1 MEQQTEAGLLPSSQ
15 RITHLDTVRGVAV
28 MGILIMNAVSF
39 FFVGAAYFDISSP
52 ENKTIL
58 DWLVG
63 GFGEVF
69 ADQKFMALFSLLFG
83 ASVLL
88 FCERA
93 AAKGHSPVRLSLW
106 RNFLLL
112 LMGSFHASIWEGD
125 ILFVY
130 ACCAP
135 VLLLC
140 RKLPPTLLISVG
152 TLLYLSPIIVGGL
165 VVSAVDPAA
174 FLEVW
179 GDSSIKTTHVGDV
192 DLVLLGLLY
201 DVFARAMGMMFI
213 GMGLY
218 ANGMLIHANASD
230 SLFKRSLALVAIGA
244 LLSGVGLA
252 WTATQNFSPTAIVQG
267 NFANTMGTVPMAMG
281 YLGLLMWWNEKTSGV
296 LINRI
301 RALGKT
307 ALTNYIGQ
315 TVVCVVLVSL
325 LPGEWLNRTTV
336 FLLIIV
342 IWWAQLYLA
351 EQWLKRYRFGPL
363 EYLWRCATYRRMAA
377 FVNKEAAPNRL

>member
-1 MEQQTEAGLLPSSQ
+1 MEQQATGEVLPSSQ

-28 MGILIMNAVSF
+28 MGILIMNAASF

-69 ADQKFMALFSLLFG
+69 ADQKFMALFSILFG

-112 LMGSFHASIWEGD
+112 LMGLFHASIWEGD

-152 TLLYLSPIIVGGL
+152 TLLYLSPIIVSGL
-165 VVSAVDPAA
+165 VVSVVDPAA

-179 GDSSIKTTHVGDV
+179 GSLSIKNPSSDV
-192 DLVLLGLLY
+192 DLVLLGLTY
-201 DVFARAMGMMFI
+201 DVFARAMGMMLI

-230 SLFKRSLALVAIGA
+230 ALFKRSLCLVALGA

-267 NFANTMGTVPMAMG
+267 NFANTVGTVPMAFG

-315 TVVCVVLVSL
+315 TVVCVVLASL
-325 LPGEWLNRTTV
+325 LPNEWLSRTTV

-351 EQWLKRYRFGPL
+351 EKWLKRYRFGPL

-377 FVNKEAAPNRL
+377 FVNKERT

>member
-1 MEQQTEAGLLPSSQ
+1 MEQQSTGEVLPSSQ

-69 ADQKFMALFSLLFG
+69 ADQKFMALFSILFG
-83 ASVLL
+83 TSVIL

-112 LMGSFHASIWEGD
+112 LMGLFHESIWEGD

-152 TLLYLSPIIVGGL
+152 TLLYLSPIIVSGL
-165 VVSAVDPAA
+165 AVSVVDPAA

-179 GDSSIKTTHVGDV
+179 GSLSIKNPSSDV
-192 DLVLLGLLY
+192 DLVLLGLMY

-230 SLFKRSLALVAIGA
+230 ALFKRSLCLVALGA

-267 NFANTMGTVPMAMG
+267 NFANTVGTVPMALG
-281 YLGLLMWWNEKTSGV
+281 YLGLLIWWNEKTSWV
-296 LINRI
+296 HINRI

-315 TVVCVVLVSL
+315 TVVCVVLASL
-325 LPGEWLNRTTV
+325 LPNEWLSRTTV

-351 EQWLKRYRFGPL
+351 EKWLKRYRFGPL
-363 EYLWRCATYRRMAA
+363 EYLWRCATYRRLAA
-377 FVNKEAAPNRL
+377 FVNKERT

>member
-1 MEQQTEAGLLPSSQ
+1 MEQQATGEVLSSSQ

-28 MGILIMNAVSF
+28 MGILIMNAASF

-69 ADQKFMALFSLLFG
+69 ADQKFMALFSILFG

-112 LMGSFHASIWEGD
+112 LMGLFHESIWEGD

-152 TLLYLSPIIVGGL
+152 TLLYLSPIIVSGL
-165 VVSAVDPAA
+165 AVSVVDPAA

-179 GDSSIKTTHVGDV
+179 GSLSIKNPSSDV
-192 DLVLLGLLY
+192 DLVLLGLMY

-230 SLFKRSLALVAIGA
+230 ALFKRSLCLVALGA

-267 NFANTMGTVPMAMG
+267 NFANTVGTVPMALG

-315 TVVCVVLVSL
+315 TVVCVVLASL
-325 LPGEWLNRTTV
+325 LPKEWLSRTTV

-351 EQWLKRYRFGPL
+351 EKWLKRYRFGPL
-363 EYLWRCATYRRMAA
+363 EYLWRCATYRRMAV
-377 FVNKEAAPNRL
+377 FVNKERP

>member
-1 MEQQTEAGLLPSSQ
+1 MEQQSTGEVLPSSQ

-69 ADQKFMALFSLLFG
+69 ADQKFMALFSILFG

-112 LMGSFHASIWEGD
+112 LMGLFHESIWEGD

-152 TLLYLSPIIVGGL
+152 TLLYLSPIIVSGL
-165 VVSAVDPAA
+165 AVSVVDPAA

-179 GDSSIKTTHVGDV
+179 GSLSIKNPSSDV
-192 DLVLLGLLY
+192 DLVLLGLMY

-230 SLFKRSLALVAIGA
+230 ALFKRSLCLVALGA

-267 NFANTMGTVPMAMG
+267 NFANTVGTVPMALG
-281 YLGLLMWWNEKTSGV
+281 YLGLLMWWNEKTSGI

-315 TVVCVVLVSL
+315 TVVCVVLASL
-325 LPGEWLNRTTV
+325 LPNEWLSRTTV

-351 EQWLKRYRFGPL
+351 EKWLKRYRFGPL
-363 EYLWRCATYRRMAA
+363 EYLWRCATYRRLAA
-377 FVNKEAAPNRL
+377 FVNKERT

>member
-1 MEQQTEAGLLPSSQ
+1 
-15 RITHLDTVRGVAV
+15 

-39 FFVGAAYFDISSP
+39 FFLGAAYFDISSP

-69 ADQKFMALFSLLFG
+69 ADQKFMALFSILFG

-112 LMGSFHASIWEGD
+112 LMGLFHESIWEGD

-152 TLLYLSPIIVGGL
+152 TLLYLSPIIVSGL
-165 VVSAVDPAA
+165 AVSVVDPAA

-179 GDSSIKTTHVGDV
+179 GDLSIKNPSSDV
-192 DLVLLGLLY
+192 DLVLLGLMY

-230 SLFKRSLALVAIGA
+230 ALFKRSLCLVALGA

-252 WTATQNFSPTAIVQG
+252 WTATQNFSPTAIVHG
-267 NFANTMGTVPMAMG
+267 NIANTVGTVPMALG

-315 TVVCVVLVSL
+315 TVVCVVLASL
-325 LPGEWLNRTTV
+325 LPNEWLSRTTV

-351 EQWLKRYRFGPL
+351 EKWLKRYRFGPL
-363 EYLWRCATYRRMAA
+363 EYLWRCATYRRLAA
-377 FVNKEAAPNRL
+377 FVNKERT

>member
-1 MEQQTEAGLLPSSQ
+1 MEQQSTGEVLPSSQ

-28 MGILIMNAVSF
+28 MGILIMNAVAF

-69 ADQKFMALFSLLFG
+69 ADQKFMALFSILFG

-112 LMGSFHASIWEGD
+112 LMGLFHESIWEGD

-152 TLLYLSPIIVGGL
+152 TLLYLSPIIVSGL
-165 VVSAVDPAA
+165 AVSVVDPAA

-179 GDSSIKTTHVGDV
+179 GSLSIKNPSSDV
-192 DLVLLGLLY
+192 DLVLLGLMY

-230 SLFKRSLALVAIGA
+230 ALFKRSLCLVALGA

-267 NFANTMGTVPMAMG
+267 NIANTVGTVPMALG

-315 TVVCVVLVSL
+315 TVVCVVLASL
-325 LPGEWLNRTTV
+325 LPNEWLSRTTV

-351 EQWLKRYRFGPL
+351 EKWLKRYRFGPL
-363 EYLWRCATYRRMAA
+363 EYLWRCATYRRLAA
-377 FVNKEAAPNRL
+377 FVNKERT

>member
-1 MEQQTEAGLLPSSQ
+1 MEQQSTGEVLPSSQ

-69 ADQKFMALFSLLFG
+69 ADQKFMALFSILFG

-112 LMGSFHASIWEGD
+112 LMGLFHESIWEGD

-152 TLLYLSPIIVGGL
+152 ALLYLSPIIVSGL
-165 VVSAVDPAA
+165 AVSVVDPAA

-179 GDSSIKTTHVGDV
+179 GSLSIKNPSSDV
-192 DLVLLGLLY
+192 DLVLLGLMY

-230 SLFKRSLALVAIGA
+230 ALLKRSLYLVALGA

-267 NFANTMGTVPMAMG
+267 NFANTVGTVPMAFG

-315 TVVCVVLVSL
+315 TVVCVVLASL
-325 LPGEWLNRTTV
+325 LPNEWLSRTTV

-351 EQWLKRYRFGPL
+351 EKWLKRYRFGPL
-363 EYLWRCATYRRMAA
+363 EYLWRCATYRRLAA
-377 FVNKEAAPNRL
+377 FVNKERT

>member
-1 MEQQTEAGLLPSSQ
+1 MDQQTKGDLQPSSQ

-39 FFVGAAYFDISSP
+39 FFLGAAYFDISSP

-58 DWLVG
+58 DWLIG

-93 AAKGHSPVRLSLW
+93 EAKGHSPVRLSLW

-112 LMGSFHASIWEGD
+112 LMGLFHASIWEGD
-125 ILFVY
+125 VLFVY

-140 RKLPPTLLISVG
+140 RKLPPTLLISLG
-152 TLLYLSPIIVGGL
+152 ILLYLSPIIVSGL
-165 VVSAVDPAA
+165 VVSVVDPAA
-174 FLEVW
+174 FLEIW
-179 GDSSIKTTHVGDV
+179 GSLSIKNPSSDAE
-192 DLVLLGLLY
+192 LVFFGLMY
-201 DVFARAMGMMFI
+201 DVFARAMGMMFV

-218 ANGMLIHANASD
+218 ANGVLIRTNVSD
-230 SLFKRSLALVAIGA
+230 ALFKRSLGLVAIGA
-244 LLSGVGLA
+244 VLSSVGLV

-267 NFANTMGTVPMAMG
+267 NFANTVGTVPMALG
-281 YLGLLMWWNEKTSGV
+281 YLGLLMWWNEKTNGV

-315 TVVCVVLVSL
+315 TVVCVVLASL
-325 LPGEWLNRTTV
+325 LPGEWLSRTTV

-342 IWWAQLYLA
+342 IWWTQLYLA
-351 EQWLKRYRFGPL
+351 EKWLKRYRFGPL
-363 EYLWRCATYRRMAA
+363 EYMWRCATYRRMAA
-377 FVNKEAAPNRL
+377 FVKKEAAPNRL

>member
-1 MEQQTEAGLLPSSQ
+1 MEQQSTGEVLPSSQ

-69 ADQKFMALFSLLFG
+69 ADQKFMALFSILFG

-112 LMGSFHASIWEGD
+112 LMGLFHESIWEGD

-152 TLLYLSPIIVGGL
+152 TLLYLSPIIVSGL
-165 VVSAVDPAA
+165 TVSVVDPAA

-179 GDSSIKTTHVGDV
+179 GSLSIKNPSSDV
-192 DLVLLGLLY
+192 DLVLLGLMY

-230 SLFKRSLALVAIGA
+230 ALFKRSLCLVALGA

-252 WTATQNFSPTAIVQG
+252 WTATQNFSPTAIVHG
-267 NFANTMGTVPMAMG
+267 NIANTVGTVPMALG

-315 TVVCVVLVSL
+315 TVVCVVLASL
-325 LPGEWLNRTTV
+325 LPNEWLSRTTV

-351 EQWLKRYRFGPL
+351 EKWLKRYRFGPL
-363 EYLWRCATYRRMAA
+363 EYLWRCATYRRLAA
-377 FVNKEAAPNRL
+377 FVNKERT

>member
-1 MEQQTEAGLLPSSQ
+1 MEQQSTGEVLPSSQ

-69 ADQKFMALFSLLFG
+69 ADQKFMALFSILFG

-112 LMGSFHASIWEGD
+112 LMGLFHESIWEGD

-152 TLLYLSPIIVGGL
+152 TLLYLSPIIVSGL
-165 VVSAVDPAA
+165 AVSVVDSAA

-179 GDSSIKTTHVGDV
+179 GSLSIKNPSSDV
-192 DLVLLGLLY
+192 DLVLLGLMY

-230 SLFKRSLALVAIGA
+230 ALFKRSLCLVALGA

-252 WTATQNFSPTAIVQG
+252 WTATQNFSPTAIVHG
-267 NFANTMGTVPMAMG
+267 NIANTVGTVPMALG

-315 TVVCVVLVSL
+315 TVVCVVLASL
-325 LPGEWLNRTTV
+325 LPNEWLSRTTV

-351 EQWLKRYRFGPL
+351 EKWLKRYRFGPL
-363 EYLWRCATYRRMAA
+363 EYLWRCATYRRLAA
-377 FVNKEAAPNRL
+377 FVNKERT

>member
-1 MEQQTEAGLLPSSQ
+1 MEQQSTVEVLASSQ

-69 ADQKFMALFSLLFG
+69 ADQKFMALFSILFG

-112 LMGSFHASIWEGD
+112 LMGLFHESIWEGD

-152 TLLYLSPIIVGGL
+152 TLLYLSPIIVSGL
-165 VVSAVDPAA
+165 AVSVVDPAA

-179 GDSSIKTTHVGDV
+179 GSLSIKNPSSDV
-192 DLVLLGLLY
+192 DLVLLGLTY

-230 SLFKRSLALVAIGA
+230 ALFKRSLCLVALGA

-252 WTATQNFSPTAIVQG
+252 WTATQNFSPTAIVHG
-267 NFANTMGTVPMAMG
+267 NIANTVGTVPMALG

-315 TVVCVVLVSL
+315 TVVCVVLASL
-325 LPGEWLNRTTV
+325 LPNEWLSRTTV

-351 EQWLKRYRFGPL
+351 EKWLKRYRFGPL
-363 EYLWRCATYRRMAA
+363 EYLWRCATYRRLAA
-377 FVNKEAAPNRL
+377 FVNKERT

>member
-1 MEQQTEAGLLPSSQ
+1 MVHQSTVEVLPSSQ

-28 MGILIMNAVSF
+28 MGILIMNAASF

-69 ADQKFMALFSLLFG
+69 ADQKFMALFSILFG

-112 LMGSFHASIWEGD
+112 LMGLFHASIWEGD

-152 TLLYLSPIIVGGL
+152 TLLYLSPIIVSGL
-165 VVSAVDPAA
+165 AVSVVDPAA

-179 GDSSIKTTHVGDV
+179 GSLSIKNPSSDV
-192 DLVLLGLLY
+192 DLVLLGLTY

-230 SLFKRSLALVAIGA
+230 ALFKRSLCLVALGA

-267 NFANTMGTVPMAMG
+267 NFANTVGTVPMALG

-315 TVVCVVLVSL
+315 TVVCVVLASL
-325 LPGEWLNRTTV
+325 LPNEWLSRTTV

-351 EQWLKRYRFGPL
+351 EKWLKRYRFGPL
-363 EYLWRCATYRRMAA
+363 EYLWRCATYRRLAA
-377 FVNKEAAPNRL
+377 FVNKERT

>member
-1 MEQQTEAGLLPSSQ
+1 MEQQSIGEVLPSSQ

-69 ADQKFMALFSLLFG
+69 ADQKFMALFSILFG

-112 LMGSFHASIWEGD
+112 LMGLFHESIWEGD

-152 TLLYLSPIIVGGL
+152 TLLYLSPIIVSGL
-165 VVSAVDPAA
+165 AVSVVDSAA

-179 GDSSIKTTHVGDV
+179 GSLSIKNPSSDV
-192 DLVLLGLLY
+192 DLVLLGLMY

-230 SLFKRSLALVAIGA
+230 ALFKRSLCLVALGA

-252 WTATQNFSPTAIVQG
+252 WTATQNFSPTAIVHG
-267 NFANTMGTVPMAMG
+267 NIANTVGTVPMALG

-315 TVVCVVLVSL
+315 TVVCVVLASL
-325 LPGEWLNRTTV
+325 LPNEWLSRTTV

-351 EQWLKRYRFGPL
+351 EKWLKRYRFGPL
-363 EYLWRCATYRRMAA
+363 EYLWRCATYRRLAA
-377 FVNKEAAPNRL
+377 FVNKERT

>member
-1 MEQQTEAGLLPSSQ
+1 MEQQSTGEVLPSSQ

-69 ADQKFMALFSLLFG
+69 ADQKFMALFSILFG

-112 LMGSFHASIWEGD
+112 LMGLFHESIWEGD

-152 TLLYLSPIIVGGL
+152 TLLYLSPIIVSGL
-165 VVSAVDPAA
+165 AVSVVDPAA

-179 GDSSIKTTHVGDV
+179 GSLSIKNPSSDV
-192 DLVLLGLLY
+192 DLVLLGLMY

-230 SLFKRSLALVAIGA
+230 ALFKRSLCLVALGA

-252 WTATQNFSPTAIVQG
+252 WTATQNFSPAAIVQG
-267 NFANTMGTVPMAMG
+267 NFANTVGTVPMALG

-315 TVVCVVLVSL
+315 TVVCVVLASL
-325 LPGEWLNRTTV
+325 LPNEWLSRTTV

-351 EQWLKRYRFGPL
+351 EKWLKRYRFGPL
-363 EYLWRCATYRRMAA
+363 EYLWRCATYRRLAA
-377 FVNKEAAPNRL
+377 FVNKERT

>member
-1 MEQQTEAGLLPSSQ
+1 MEQQSTGEVLPSSQ

-39 FFVGAAYFDISSP
+39 FFVGVAYFDISSP

-69 ADQKFMALFSLLFG
+69 ADQKFMALFSILFG

-112 LMGSFHASIWEGD
+112 LMGLFHESIWEGD

-152 TLLYLSPIIVGGL
+152 TLLYLSPIIVSGL
-165 VVSAVDPAA
+165 AVSVVDPAA

-179 GDSSIKTTHVGDV
+179 GSLSIKNPSSDV
-192 DLVLLGLLY
+192 DLVLLGLMY

-230 SLFKRSLALVAIGA
+230 ALFKRSLCLVALGA

-252 WTATQNFSPTAIVQG
+252 WTATQNFSPAAIVQG
-267 NFANTMGTVPMAMG
+267 NFANTVGTVPMALG

-315 TVVCVVLVSL
+315 TVVCVVLASL
-325 LPGEWLNRTTV
+325 LPNEWLSRTTV

-351 EQWLKRYRFGPL
+351 EKWLKRYRFGPL
-363 EYLWRCATYRRMAA
+363 EYLWRCATYRRLAA
-377 FVNKEAAPNRL
+377 FVNKERT

>member
-1 MEQQTEAGLLPSSQ
+1 MEQQSTGEVLPSSQ

-69 ADQKFMALFSLLFG
+69 ADQKFMALFSILFG

-112 LMGSFHASIWEGD
+112 LMGLFHESIWEGD

-152 TLLYLSPIIVGGL
+152 TLLYLSPIIVSGL
-165 VVSAVDPAA
+165 AVSVVDPAA

-179 GDSSIKTTHVGDV
+179 GSLSIKNPSSDV
-192 DLVLLGLLY
+192 DLVLLGLMY

-230 SLFKRSLALVAIGA
+230 ALFKRSLCLVALGA

-267 NFANTMGTVPMAMG
+267 NFANTVGTIPMALG
-281 YLGLLMWWNEKTSGV
+281 YLGLLMWWNENTSGV

-315 TVVCVVLVSL
+315 TVVCVVLASL
-325 LPGEWLNRTTV
+325 LPREWLSRTTV

-351 EQWLKRYRFGPL
+351 EKWLKRYRFGPL
-363 EYLWRCATYRRMAA
+363 EYLWRCATYRRLAA
-377 FVNKEAAPNRL
+377 FVNKERS

>member
-1 MEQQTEAGLLPSSQ
+1 MAKFPSSP
-15 RITHLDTVRGVAV
+15 HG
-28 MGILIMNAVSF
+28 
-39 FFVGAAYFDISSP
+39 
-52 ENKTIL
+52 
-58 DWLVG
+58 
-63 GFGEVF
+63 
-69 ADQKFMALFSLLFG
+69 LFH
-83 ASVLL
+83 
-88 FCERA
+88 E
-93 AAKGHSPVRLSLW
+93 
-106 RNFLLL
+106 
-112 LMGSFHASIWEGD
+112 SIWEGD

-152 TLLYLSPIIVGGL
+152 TLLYLSPIIVSGL
-165 VVSAVDPAA
+165 AVSVVDPAA
-174 FLEVW
+174 YPEVW
-179 GDSSIKTTHVGDV
+179 GSLSIKNPSSDV
-192 DLVLLGLLY
+192 DLVLLGLMY

-230 SLFKRSLALVAIGA
+230 ALFKRSLCLVTLGA

-252 WTATQNFSPTAIVQG
+252 WTATQNFSPTAIVHG
-267 NFANTMGTVPMAMG
+267 NIANTVGTVPMALG

-315 TVVCVVLVSL
+315 TVVCVVLASL
-325 LPGEWLNRTTV
+325 LPNEWLSRTTV

-351 EQWLKRYRFGPL
+351 EKWLKQYRFGPL
-363 EYLWRCATYRRMAA
+363 EYLWRCATYRRLAA
-377 FVNKEAAPNRL
+377 FVNKERT

>member
-1 MEQQTEAGLLPSSQ
+1 MEQQSTGEVLPSSQ

-69 ADQKFMALFSLLFG
+69 ADQKFMALFSILFG

-152 TLLYLSPIIVGGL
+152 TLLYLSPIIVSGL
-165 VVSAVDPAA
+165 VVSVVDPAA

-179 GDSSIKTTHVGDV
+179 GSLSIKNPSSDV
-192 DLVLLGLLY
+192 DLVFLGLMY

-218 ANGMLIHANASD
+218 ANGMLIHANASGA
-230 SLFKRSLALVAIGA
+230 LFKRSLCLVALGA

-267 NFANTMGTVPMAMG
+267 NFANTVGTVPMALG

-315 TVVCVVLVSL
+315 TVVCVVLASL
-325 LPGEWLNRTTV
+325 LPREWLSRTTV

-351 EQWLKRYRFGPL
+351 EKWLKRYRFGPL

-377 FVNKEAAPNRL
+377 FVNKERT

>member
-1 MEQQTEAGLLPSSQ
+1 MEQQSTGEVLPSSQ

-69 ADQKFMALFSLLFG
+69 ADQKFMALFSILFG

-152 TLLYLSPIIVGGL
+152 TLLYLSPIIVSGL
-165 VVSAVDPAA
+165 AVSVVDPAA

-179 GDSSIKTTHVGDV
+179 GSLSIKNPSSDV
-192 DLVLLGLLY
+192 DLVLLGLMY

-230 SLFKRSLALVAIGA
+230 ALFKRSLCLVALGA

-267 NFANTMGTVPMAMG
+267 NIANTVGTVPMALG

-315 TVVCVVLVSL
+315 TVVCVVLASL
-325 LPGEWLNRTTV
+325 LPNEWLSRTTV

-351 EQWLKRYRFGPL
+351 EKWLKRYRFGPL
-363 EYLWRCATYRRMAA
+363 EYLWRCATYRRLAA
-377 FVNKEAAPNRL
+377 FVNKERT

>member
-1 MEQQTEAGLLPSSQ
+1 MDKQTKGDLQPSSQ

-39 FFVGAAYFDISSP
+39 FFLGAAYFDISSP

-58 DWLVG
+58 DWLIG

-93 AAKGHSPVRLSLW
+93 EAKGHSPVRLSLW

-112 LMGSFHASIWEGD
+112 LMGLFHASIWEGD
-125 ILFVY
+125 VLFVY

-140 RKLPPTLLISVG
+140 RKLPPTLLISLG
-152 TLLYLSPIIVGGL
+152 ILLYLSPIIVSGL

-174 FLEVW
+174 FLEIW
-179 GDSSIKTTHVGDV
+179 GSLSIKNPSSDA
-192 DLVLLGLLY
+192 DLVFFGLMY
-201 DVFARAMGMMFI
+201 DVFARAMGMMFV

-218 ANGMLIHANASD
+218 ANGALIRTNVSGA
-230 SLFKRSLALVAIGA
+230 LFKRSLGLVAIGA
-244 LLSGVGLA
+244 VLSSVGLV

-267 NFANTMGTVPMAMG
+267 NFANTVGTVPMALG
-281 YLGLLMWWNEKTSGV
+281 YLGLLMWWNEKTNGV

-315 TVVCVVLVSL
+315 TVVCVVLASL
-325 LPGEWLNRTTV
+325 LPGEWLSRTTV

-342 IWWAQLYLA
+342 IWWTQLYLA
-351 EQWLKRYRFGPL
+351 EKWLKRYRFGPL
-363 EYLWRCATYRRMAA
+363 EYMWRCATYRRMAA
-377 FVNKEAAPNRL
+377 FVKKEAAPNRL

>member
-1 MEQQTEAGLLPSSQ
+1 MEQQSTGEVLPSSQ

-28 MGILIMNAVSF
+28 MGILIMNAASF

-69 ADQKFMALFSLLFG
+69 ADQKFMALFSILFG

-152 TLLYLSPIIVGGL
+152 TLLYLSPIIVSGL
-165 VVSAVDPAA
+165 AVSVVDPAA

-179 GDSSIKTTHVGDV
+179 GSLSIKNPSSDV
-192 DLVLLGLLY
+192 DLVLLGLMY

-230 SLFKRSLALVAIGA
+230 ALFKRSLCLVALGA

-267 NFANTMGTVPMAMG
+267 NIANTVGTVPMALG

-315 TVVCVVLVSL
+315 TVVCVVLASL
-325 LPGEWLNRTTV
+325 LPNEWLSRTTV

-351 EQWLKRYRFGPL
+351 EKWLKRYRFGPL
-363 EYLWRCATYRRMAA
+363 EYLWRCATYRRLAA
-377 FVNKEAAPNRL
+377 FVNKERT

>member
-1 MEQQTEAGLLPSSQ
+1 MEQQSTGEVLPSSQ

-69 ADQKFMALFSLLFG
+69 ADQKFMALFSILFG

-112 LMGSFHASIWEGD
+112 LMGLFHASIWEGD

-152 TLLYLSPIIVGGL
+152 TLLYLSPIIVSGL
-165 VVSAVDPAA
+165 VVSVVDPAA

-179 GDSSIKTTHVGDV
+179 GSLSIKNPSSDV
-192 DLVLLGLLY
+192 DLVLLGLMY

-230 SLFKRSLALVAIGA
+230 ALFKRSLCLVALGA

-267 NFANTMGTVPMAMG
+267 NIANTVGTVPMALG
-281 YLGLLMWWNEKTSGV
+281 YLGLLMWWNEETSGALV
-296 LINRI
+296 NRI

-315 TVVCVVLVSL
+315 TVVCVMLASL
-325 LPGEWLNRTTV
+325 LPNEWLSRTTV

-351 EQWLKRYRFGPL
+351 EKWLKRYRFGPL
-363 EYLWRCATYRRMAA
+363 EYLWRCATYRRLAA
-377 FVNKEAAPNRL
+377 FVNKERT

>member
-1 MEQQTEAGLLPSSQ
+1 MDKQTKGDLQPSSQ

-39 FFVGAAYFDISSP
+39 FFLGAAYFDISSP

-58 DWLVG
+58 DWLIG

-93 AAKGHSPVRLSLW
+93 EAKGHSPVRLSLW

-112 LMGSFHASIWEGD
+112 LMGLFHASIWEGD
-125 ILFVY
+125 VLFVY

-140 RKLPPTLLISVG
+140 RKLPPTLLISLG
-152 TLLYLSPIIVGGL
+152 ILLYLSPIIVSGL
-165 VVSAVDPAA
+165 VVSVVDPAA
-174 FLEVW
+174 FLEIW
-179 GDSSIKTTHVGDV
+179 GSLSIKNPSSDA
-192 DLVLLGLLY
+192 DLVFFGLMY
-201 DVFARAMGMMFI
+201 DVFARAMGMMFV

-218 ANGMLIHANASD
+218 ANGVLIRTNVSD
-230 SLFKRSLALVAIGA
+230 ALFKRSLGLVAIGA
-244 LLSGVGLA
+244 VLSSVGLV

-267 NFANTMGTVPMAMG
+267 NFANTVGTVPMALG
-281 YLGLLMWWNEKTSGV
+281 YLGLLMWWNEKTNGV

-315 TVVCVVLVSL
+315 TVVCVVLASL
-325 LPGEWLNRTTV
+325 LPGEWLSRTTV

-342 IWWAQLYLA
+342 IWWTQLYLA
-351 EQWLKRYRFGPL
+351 EKWLKRYRFGPL
-363 EYLWRCATYRRMAA
+363 EYMWRCATYRRMAA
-377 FVNKEAAPNRL
+377 FVKKEAAPNRL

>member
-1 MEQQTEAGLLPSSQ
+1 MEQQSTGEVLPSSQ

-69 ADQKFMALFSLLFG
+69 ADQKFMALFSILFG

-93 AAKGHSPVRLSLW
+93 TAKGHSPVRLSLW

-112 LMGSFHASIWEGD
+112 LMGLFHESIWEGD

-152 TLLYLSPIIVGGL
+152 TLLYLSPIIVSGL
-165 VVSAVDPAA
+165 AVSVVDPAA

-179 GDSSIKTTHVGDV
+179 GSLSIKNPSSDV
-192 DLVLLGLLY
+192 DLVLLGLMY

-230 SLFKRSLALVAIGA
+230 ALFKRSLCLVALGA

-252 WTATQNFSPTAIVQG
+252 WTATQNFSPTAIVHG
-267 NFANTMGTVPMAMG
+267 NIANTVGTVPMALG

-315 TVVCVVLVSL
+315 TVVCVVLASL
-325 LPGEWLNRTTV
+325 LPNEWLSRTTV

-351 EQWLKRYRFGPL
+351 EKWLKRYRFGPL
-363 EYLWRCATYRRMAA
+363 EYLWRCATYRRLAA
-377 FVNKEAAPNRL
+377 FVNKERT

>member
-1 MEQQTEAGLLPSSQ
+1 MEQQSTGEVLPSSQ

-39 FFVGAAYFDISSP
+39 FFLGAAYFDISSP

-69 ADQKFMALFSLLFG
+69 ADQKFMALFSILFG

-112 LMGSFHASIWEGD
+112 LMGLFHESIWEGD

-152 TLLYLSPIIVGGL
+152 TLLYLSPIIVSGL
-165 VVSAVDPAA
+165 AVSVVDPTA

-179 GDSSIKTTHVGDV
+179 GSLSIKNPSSDV
-192 DLVLLGLLY
+192 DLVLLGLMY

-230 SLFKRSLALVAIGA
+230 ALFKRSLCLVALGA

-267 NFANTMGTVPMAMG
+267 NIANTVGTVPMALG

-315 TVVCVVLVSL
+315 TVVCVVLASL
-325 LPGEWLNRTTV
+325 LPNEWLSRTTV

-351 EQWLKRYRFGPL
+351 EKWLKRYRFGPL
-363 EYLWRCATYRRMAA
+363 EYLWRCATYRRLAA
-377 FVNKEAAPNRL
+377 FVNKERT

>member
-1 MEQQTEAGLLPSSQ
+1 MEQQATGEVLSSSQ

-69 ADQKFMALFSLLFG
+69 ADQKFMALFSILFG

-112 LMGSFHASIWEGD
+112 LMGLFHESIWEGD

-152 TLLYLSPIIVGGL
+152 TLLYLSPIIVSGL
-165 VVSAVDPAA
+165 AVSVVDPAA

-179 GDSSIKTTHVGDV
+179 GSLSIKNPSSDV
-192 DLVLLGLLY
+192 DLVLLGLMY

-230 SLFKRSLALVAIGA
+230 ALFKRSLCLVALGA

-267 NFANTMGTVPMAMG
+267 NIANTVGTVPMALG

-315 TVVCVVLVSL
+315 TVVCVVLASL
-325 LPGEWLNRTTV
+325 IPGEWLSRTTV

-351 EQWLKRYRFGPL
+351 EKWLKQYRFGPL
-363 EYLWRCATYRRMAA
+363 EYLWRCATYRRLAA
-377 FVNKEAAPNRL
+377 FVNKERT

>member
-1 MEQQTEAGLLPSSQ
+1 MDQQTKGDLHPSSQ

-39 FFVGAAYFDISSP
+39 FFLGAAYFDISSP

-58 DWLVG
+58 DWLIG

-93 AAKGHSPVRLSLW
+93 EAKGHSPVRLSLW

-112 LMGSFHASIWEGD
+112 LMGLFHASIWEGD
-125 ILFVY
+125 VLFVY

-140 RKLPPTLLISVG
+140 RKLPPTLLISLG
-152 TLLYLSPIIVGGL
+152 ILLYLSPIIVSGL
-165 VVSAVDPAA
+165 VVSVVDTAA
-174 FLEVW
+174 FLEIW
-179 GDSSIKTTHVGDV
+179 GSLSIKNPSSDAE
-192 DLVLLGLLY
+192 LVFFGLMY
-201 DVFARAMGMMFI
+201 DVFARAMGMMFV

-218 ANGMLIHANASD
+218 ANGVLIRTNVSD
-230 SLFKRSLALVAIGA
+230 ALFKRSLGLVAIGA
-244 LLSGVGLA
+244 VLSSVGLV

-267 NFANTMGTVPMAMG
+267 NFANTVGTVPMALG
-281 YLGLLMWWNEKTSGV
+281 YLGLLMWWNEKTNGV

-315 TVVCVVLVSL
+315 TVVCVVLASL
-325 LPGEWLNRTTV
+325 LPGEWLSRTTV

-342 IWWAQLYLA
+342 IWWTQLYLA
-351 EQWLKRYRFGPL
+351 EKWLKRYRFGPL
-363 EYLWRCATYRRMAA
+363 EYMWRCATYRRMAA
-377 FVNKEAAPNRL
+377 FVKKEAAPNRL

>member
-1 MEQQTEAGLLPSSQ
+1 MEQQSTGEVLPSSQ

-69 ADQKFMALFSLLFG
+69 ADQKFMALFSILFG

-112 LMGSFHASIWEGD
+112 LMGLFHESIWEGD

-152 TLLYLSPIIVGGL
+152 ALLYLSPIIVSGL
-165 VVSAVDPAA
+165 AVSVVDPAA

-179 GDSSIKTTHVGDV
+179 GSLSIKNPSSDV
-192 DLVLLGLLY
+192 DLVLLGLMY

-230 SLFKRSLALVAIGA
+230 ALFKRSLCLVALGA

-267 NFANTMGTVPMAMG
+267 NIANTVGTVPMALG

-315 TVVCVVLVSL
+315 TVVCVVLASL
-325 LPGEWLNRTTV
+325 LPNEWLSRTTV

-351 EQWLKRYRFGPL
+351 EKWLKQYRFGPL
-363 EYLWRCATYRRMAA
+363 EYLWRCATYRRLAA
-377 FVNKEAAPNRL
+377 FVNKERT

>member
-1 MEQQTEAGLLPSSQ
+1 MEQQATGEVLPSPQ

-52 ENKTIL
+52 ENKTVL

-69 ADQKFMALFSLLFG
+69 ADQKFMALFSILFG

-112 LMGSFHASIWEGD
+112 LMGLFHASIWEGD

-152 TLLYLSPIIVGGL
+152 TLLYLSPIIVSGL
-165 VVSAVDPAA
+165 VVSVVDPAA

-179 GDSSIKTTHVGDV
+179 GSLSIKNPSSDV
-192 DLVLLGLLY
+192 DLVLLGLMY

-218 ANGMLIHANASD
+218 ANGMLIHANASGA
-230 SLFKRSLALVAIGA
+230 LFKRSLCLVALGA
-244 LLSGVGLA
+244 LISGVGLA

-267 NFANTMGTVPMAMG
+267 NIANTVGTVPMALG
-281 YLGLLMWWNEKTSGV
+281 YLGLLMWWNERTSGV

-315 TVVCVVLVSL
+315 TVVCVVLASL
-325 LPGEWLNRTTV
+325 LPNEWLSRTTV

-351 EQWLKRYRFGPL
+351 EKWLKRYRFGPL
-363 EYLWRCATYRRMAA
+363 EYLWRCATYRRLAA
-377 FVNKEAAPNRL
+377 FVNKERT

>member
-1 MEQQTEAGLLPSSQ
+1 MEQQATGEVLPSSQ

-28 MGILIMNAVSF
+28 MGILIMNAASF
-39 FFVGAAYFDISSP
+39 FFLGAAYFDISSP

-69 ADQKFMALFSLLFG
+69 ADQKFMALFSILFG

-112 LMGSFHASIWEGD
+112 LMGLFHASIWEGD

-152 TLLYLSPIIVGGL
+152 TLLYLSPIIVSGL
-165 VVSAVDPAA
+165 AVSVVDPAA

-179 GDSSIKTTHVGDV
+179 GNLSIKNPSSDV
-192 DLVLLGLLY
+192 DLVLLGLTY
-201 DVFARAMGMMFI
+201 DVFARAMGMMLI

-230 SLFKRSLALVAIGA
+230 ALFKRSLCLVALGA

-267 NFANTMGTVPMAMG
+267 NFANTVGTVPMAFG

-315 TVVCVVLVSL
+315 TVVCVVLALL
-325 LPGEWLNRTTV
+325 LPREWLSRTTV

-351 EQWLKRYRFGPL
+351 EKWLKRYRFGPL
-363 EYLWRCATYRRMAA
+363 EYLWRCATYRRLAA
-377 FVNKEAAPNRL
+377 FVNKERT

>member
-1 MEQQTEAGLLPSSQ
+1 MDKQTKGDLLPSSQ

-39 FFVGAAYFDISSP
+39 FFLGAAYFDISSP

-58 DWLVG
+58 DWLIG

-112 LMGSFHASIWEGD
+112 LMGLFHASIWEGD

-140 RKLPPTLLISVG
+140 RKLPPNLLILVG
-152 TLLYLSPIIVGGL
+152 TLLYLSPIIVSGL
-165 VVSAVDPAA
+165 VVSVVDPAA

-179 GDSSIKTTHVGDV
+179 GSLSIKNPSSDV
-192 DLVLLGLLY
+192 DLVLLGLMY
-201 DVFARAMGMMFI
+201 DVFARAMGMMFV

-218 ANGMLIHANASD
+218 ANGVLIRTNVSD
-230 SLFKRSLALVAIGA
+230 ALFKRSLGLVAIGA
-244 LLSGVGLA
+244 VLSSVGLV

-267 NFANTMGTVPMAMG
+267 NFANTVGTVPMALG
-281 YLGLLMWWNEKTSGV
+281 YLGLLMWWNEKTNGV

-315 TVVCVVLVSL
+315 TVVCVVLASL
-325 LPGEWLNRTTV
+325 LPGEWLSRTTV

-342 IWWAQLYLA
+342 IWWTQLYLA
-351 EQWLKRYRFGPL
+351 EKWLKRYRFGPL
-363 EYLWRCATYRRMAA
+363 EYMWRCATYRRMAA
-377 FVNKEAAPNRL
+377 FVKKEAAPNRL

>member
-1 MEQQTEAGLLPSSQ
+1 MEQQSTGEVLPSSQ

-69 ADQKFMALFSLLFG
+69 ADQKFMALFSILFG

-112 LMGSFHASIWEGD
+112 LMGLFHESIWEGD

-152 TLLYLSPIIVGGL
+152 TLLYLSPIIVSGL
-165 VVSAVDPAA
+165 AVSVVDPAA

-179 GDSSIKTTHVGDV
+179 GSLSIKNPSSDV
-192 DLVLLGLLY
+192 DLVLLGLMY

-230 SLFKRSLALVAIGA
+230 ALFKRSLCLVALGA

-267 NFANTMGTVPMAMG
+267 NIANTVGTVPMALG

-315 TVVCVVLVSL
+315 TVVCVVLASL
-325 LPGEWLNRTTV
+325 LPNEWLSRTTV

-351 EQWLKRYRFGPL
+351 EKWLKRYRFGPL
-363 EYLWRCATYRRMAA
+363 EYLWRCATYRRLAA
-377 FVNKEAAPNRL
+377 FVNKERT

>member
-1 MEQQTEAGLLPSSQ
+1 MEQQATGEVLSSSQ

-69 ADQKFMALFSLLFG
+69 ADQKFMALFSILFG

-112 LMGSFHASIWEGD
+112 LMGLFHASIWEGD

-152 TLLYLSPIIVGGL
+152 ALLYLSPIIVSGL
-165 VVSAVDPAA
+165 AVSVVDPAA

-179 GDSSIKTTHVGDV
+179 GSLSIKNPSSDV
-192 DLVLLGLLY
+192 DLVLLGLMY

-230 SLFKRSLALVAIGA
+230 ALFKRSLCLVALGA

-267 NFANTMGTVPMAMG
+267 NIANTVGTVPMALG

-315 TVVCVVLVSL
+315 TVVCVVLASL
-325 LPGEWLNRTTV
+325 LPNEWLSRTTV

-351 EQWLKRYRFGPL
+351 EKWLKRYRFGPL
-363 EYLWRCATYRRMAA
+363 EYLWRCATYRRLAA
-377 FVNKEAAPNRL
+377 FVNKERT

>member
-1 MEQQTEAGLLPSSQ
+1 MEQQSTGEVLPSSQ

-69 ADQKFMALFSLLFG
+69 ADQKFMALFSILFG

-112 LMGSFHASIWEGD
+112 LMGLFHESIWEGD

-152 TLLYLSPIIVGGL
+152 TLLYLSPIIVSGL
-165 VVSAVDPAA
+165 AVSVVDPAA

-179 GDSSIKTTHVGDV
+179 GSLSIKNPSSDV
-192 DLVLLGLLY
+192 DLVLLGLMY

-218 ANGMLIHANASD
+218 ANGMLIRANASD
-230 SLFKRSLALVAIGA
+230 VLFKRSLGLVALGA

-252 WTATQNFSPTAIVQG
+252 WTATQNFSPAAIVQG
-267 NFANTMGTVPMAMG
+267 NFANTVGTVPMALG
-281 YLGLLMWWNEKTSGV
+281 YLGLLMWWNEKTSGL

-315 TVVCVVLVSL
+315 TVVCVVLASL
-325 LPGEWLNRTTV
+325 LPNEWLSRTTV

-351 EQWLKRYRFGPL
+351 EKWLKRYRFGPL
-363 EYLWRCATYRRMAA
+363 EYLWRCATYRRLAA
-377 FVNKEAAPNRL
+377 FANKERT

>member
-1 MEQQTEAGLLPSSQ
+1 MEQQATGEVLSSSQ

-28 MGILIMNAVSF
+28 MGILIMNAASF

-52 ENKTIL
+52 ENKTIF
-58 DWLVG
+58 DWLIG

-69 ADQKFMALFSLLFG
+69 ADQKFMALFSILFG

-106 RNFLLL
+106 RNILLL
-112 LMGSFHASIWEGD
+112 LMGLFHASIWEGD

-140 RKLPPTLLISVG
+140 RKLPPNLLISVG
-152 TLLYLSPIIVGGL
+152 TLLYLSPIIVSGL
-165 VVSAVDPAA
+165 TVSVVDPAA

-179 GDSSIKTTHVGDV
+179 GDLSIKNPSSDV
-192 DLVLLGLLY
+192 DLVLLGLMY
-201 DVFARAMGMMFI
+201 DVFARAMGMMLI

-230 SLFKRSLALVAIGA
+230 ALFKRSLCLVALGA

-267 NFANTMGTVPMAMG
+267 NFANTVGTVPMALG

-315 TVVCVVLVSL
+315 TVVCVVLASL
-325 LPGEWLNRTTV
+325 LPNEWLSRTTV

-351 EQWLKRYRFGPL
+351 EKWLKRYRFGPL
-363 EYLWRCATYRRMAA
+363 EYLWRCATYRRLAA
-377 FVNKEAAPNRL
+377 FVNKERT

>member
-1 MEQQTEAGLLPSSQ
+1 MEQQSTGEVLPSSQ

-69 ADQKFMALFSLLFG
+69 ADQKFMALFSILFG

-112 LMGSFHASIWEGD
+112 LMGLFHAWIWEGD

-152 TLLYLSPIIVGGL
+152 TLLYLSPIIVSGL
-165 VVSAVDPAA
+165 AVSVVDPDA

-179 GDSSIKTTHVGDV
+179 GSLSIKNPSSDV
-192 DLVLLGLLY
+192 DLVLLGLMY

-230 SLFKRSLALVAIGA
+230 ALFKRSLCLVALGA

-267 NFANTMGTVPMAMG
+267 NIANTVGTVPMALG

-315 TVVCVVLVSL
+315 TVVCVVLASL
-325 LPGEWLNRTTV
+325 LPNEWLSRTTV

-351 EQWLKRYRFGPL
+351 EKWLKRYRFGPL
-363 EYLWRCATYRRMAA
+363 EYLWRCATYRRLAA
-377 FVNKEAAPNRL
+377 FVNKERT

>member
-1 MEQQTEAGLLPSSQ
+1 MEQQSTGEVLPSSQ

-69 ADQKFMALFSLLFG
+69 ADQKFMALFSILFG

-112 LMGSFHASIWEGD
+112 LMGLFHASIWEGD

-152 TLLYLSPIIVGGL
+152 TLLYLSPIIVSGL
-165 VVSAVDPAA
+165 VVSVVDPAA

-179 GDSSIKTTHVGDV
+179 GSLSIKNPSSDI
-192 DLVLLGLLY
+192 DLVLLGLMY

-230 SLFKRSLALVAIGA
+230 ALFKRSLCLVALGA

-252 WTATQNFSPTAIVQG
+252 WTATQNFSPTAIVHG
-267 NFANTMGTVPMAMG
+267 NIANTVGTVPMALG

-315 TVVCVVLVSL
+315 TVVCVVLASL
-325 LPGEWLNRTTV
+325 LPNEWLSRTTV

-351 EQWLKRYRFGPL
+351 EKWLKQYRFGPL
-363 EYLWRCATYRRMAA
+363 EYLWRCATYRRLAA
-377 FVNKEAAPNRL
+377 FVNKERT

>member
-1 MEQQTEAGLLPSSQ
+1 MDKQTKGDLQPSSQ

-39 FFVGAAYFDISSP
+39 FFLGAAYFDISSP

-58 DWLVG
+58 DWLIG

-93 AAKGHSPVRLSLW
+93 EAKGHSPVRLSLW

-112 LMGSFHASIWEGD
+112 LMGLFHASIWEGD
-125 ILFVY
+125 VLFVY

-140 RKLPPTLLISVG
+140 RKLPPTLLISLG
-152 TLLYLSPIIVGGL
+152 ILLYLSPIIVSGL
-165 VVSAVDPAA
+165 VVSVVDPAA
-174 FLEVW
+174 FLEIW
-179 GDSSIKTTHVGDV
+179 GSLSIKNPSSDAE
-192 DLVLLGLLY
+192 LVFFGLMY
-201 DVFARAMGMMFI
+201 DVFARAMGMMFV

-218 ANGMLIHANASD
+218 ANGVLIRTNVSD
-230 SLFKRSLALVAIGA
+230 ALFKRSLGLVAIGA
-244 LLSGVGLA
+244 VLSSVGLV

-267 NFANTMGTVPMAMG
+267 NFANTVGTVPMALG
-281 YLGLLMWWNEKTSGV
+281 YLGLLMWWNEKTNGV

-315 TVVCVVLVSL
+315 TVVCVVLASL
-325 LPGEWLNRTTV
+325 LPGEWLSRTTV

-342 IWWAQLYLA
+342 IWWTQLYLA
-351 EQWLKRYRFGPL
+351 EKWLKRYRFGPL
-363 EYLWRCATYRRMAA
+363 EYMWRCATYRRMAA
-377 FVNKEAAPNRL
+377 FVKKEAAPNRL